1 MKVIKAE
8 DVLEASQNGVQ
19 NSPSIDKQK
28 IAKIQEKFDS
38 FRQMLDKKKYEILLS
53 EEQTEFLFEQ
63 FYNTVQW
70 KGYESYAISE
80 TYDKLRSLVD
90 EKTGELKG
98 KTNTEIIEAIFHFLK
113 NHVSN
118 GIGEARIF
126 KAICDQFSL
135 PMKEVNEDRQELRD
149 LSMELVAAEQG
160 IEVEDLMK
168 KLESQQNQM
177 G

>member
-8 DVLEASQNGVQ
+8 DIQEMPQNGK
-19 NSPSIDKQK
+19 SKEPKIDKK
-28 IAKIQEKFDS
+28 KVAELQEKFDS
-38 FRQMLDKKKYEILLS
+38 FRQLLDKKKYDVYLNED
-53 EEQTEFLFEQ
+53 QTTYLFED
-63 FYNTVQW
+63 FYNSVEW

-80 TYDKLRSLVD
+80 TYDRLKSLVD

-98 KTNTEIIEAIFHFLK
+98 KSEPEIIEAVFHFLK
-113 NHVSN
+113 NYTSG

-135 PMKEVNEDRQELRD
+135 PMKELNEDRQELRD
-149 LSMELVAAEQG
+149 LSLELVSNEQG
-160 IEVEDLMK
+160 ISVEQLTK
-168 KLESQQNQM
+168 NLENQR